1 METITIQ
8 VDAELA
14 QAYRAAEPQQQQN
27 ATFMFNLIIQ
37 ELLNPNSFNDLVKQI
52 REEAAANGLTA
63 EILAEL
69 LEDE

>member
-1 METITIQ
+1 MENITIQ

-14 QAYRAAEPQQQQN
+14 QAYRAAKPQQQQD
-27 ATFMFNLIIQ
+27 AAFMFNLIIQ

>member
-8 VDAELA
+8 VEAELA
-14 QAYRAAEPQQQQN
+14 QAYRAAEPQQQED
-27 ATFMFNLIIQ
+27 AAFMFNLIIQ

-69 LEDE
+69 LEV

>member
-8 VDAELA
+8 VEAELA

-27 ATFMFNLIIQ
+27 S
-37 ELLNPNSFNDLVKQI
+37 NSFNDLVKQI

-69 LEDE
+69 LEV